1 MGVLEPKYR
10 LAMEKPLRVLEIF
23 NDFFGE
29 SRVDLQGFPTLEEV
43 ENSLSSSST
52 LSQVKNTIGNRT
64 GFILVHF
71 PHITVTNEYNR
82 STDINNLFAK
92 VTINIGG
99 EMMGRFT
106 LNRSEYSLLHFD
118 NNYMHSHI
126 SQIPYDHFSQFQS
139 PCTGSGPI
147 NNTICSLSRE
157 FDEDL
162 WRLFCLELDKYVQ
175 VESVTG
181 VPYHRLESLTSG
193 GNSSVIGNYRRIV
206 NRYSRLQLSK
216 LTICKFIKHLID
228 SEVVSFRYI
237 NGEYRVAAAPEEAI
251 IKVSNCFIDWYNKEL
266 RKGTESTSLETLL
279 QRFVLRKCKFSNG
292 QLLLP
297 SESNRHMNYNNYIGS
312 LVCTFKGRE
321 YRLVIT
327 GLDDTNRAEENEV
340 IILDPNIVDYILTK
354 IINIINLRYG
364 NKIDNTPHKKVLFL

>member
-10 LAMEKPLRVLEIF
+10 LAMEKPLKVLEIF

-43 ENSLSSSST
+43 ENNFSPSST
-52 LSQVKNTIGNRT
+52 LSQIKNAVGNHN

-92 VTINIGG
+92 VAINIRG
-99 EMMGRFT
+99 EMIGRFT

-126 SQIPYDHFSQFQS
+126 SHIPYDNFSQFQS

-162 WRLFCLELDKYVQ
+162 WRLFCLELDKYVR
-175 VESVTG
+175 VESITG
-181 VPYHRLESLTSG
+181 VPYHRLEGLTAG
-193 GNSSVIGNYRRIV
+193 GNSIVIGNYRRII
-206 NRYSRLQLSK
+206 NRITRLQLSK

-228 SEVVSFRYI
+228 SEVIGFRYI

-279 QRFVLRKCKFSNG
+279 QKLALRKCKFSNG
-292 QLLLP
+292 KLLLP
-297 SESNRHMNYNNYIGS
+297 SGSNGHMNYSNYVGR
-312 LVCTFKGRE
+312 LVCIFKDRE
-321 YRLVIT
+321 YNLVIT
-327 GLDDTNRAEENEV
+327 DLDDANREEENE
-340 IILDPNIVDYILTK
+340 IIVLDTNIVDYILTK

-364 NKIDNTPHKKVLFL
+364 NKIDNTAHKKVCFL